1 MRAPD
6 SDPRERA
13 ATVHSGP
20 VAARSRSN
28 ARRHRPA
35 YGAIE
40 QMTGSTEAAPAAGVT
55 PRRYLIWAVLLVVVI
70 EALLLATLAFDIS
83 GRFLVL
89 GWLLVCGSVVALGI
103 GLKAAC
109 SDGWSTAVGSDD
121 VELYPYAGTRAYGRS
136 QTVWSRL
143 GRLFAHRY

>member
-1 MRAPD
+1 MRGSDTKPD
-6 SDPRERA
+6 DRA
-13 ATVHSGP
+13 ATVQHGP
-20 VAARSRSN
+20 VVARSRSY

-35 YGAIE
+35 FGVE
-40 QMTGSTEAAPAAGVT
+40 HMTAAPAPGAT
-55 PRRYLIWAVLLVVVI
+55 PRRYLMWAVLLVMVV
-70 EALLLATLAFDIS
+70 EVLLLATLALDIS

-103 GLKAAC
+103 GLKAAF
-109 SDGWSTAVGSDD
+109 SDGWSTAIGSDD

-136 QTVWSRL
+136 QTVWSRM